1 MAQVSVVVATRDR
14 PERLAALLASLSA
27 QTLRSFEVVVVD
39 DGSVKGTV
47 PVPEGVR
54 LIRLDESVG
63 PSAARNAGWRATRSP
78 LVAFTDDD
86 CVASPEWLAAL
97 VAAAQV
103 LPGAIVQGPVA
114 PLPEERSRLGPF
126 SRSLWVEELGPWY
139 QAANVLYPRELL
151 ERLGG
156 FDAAA
161 FPFAGEDCDLA
172 WRAFESGAEAV
183 WAPEAR
189 VHHAVNELGPEGT
202 LRVALRWSESVA
214 LFRRHRALRREA
226 LTYGVFWKG
235 SHYLLARALVAL
247 AFPRLPRPLRLWL
260 AAPYARHLLLRGSR
274 DGGGP
279 VAAPWYALHDLVEL
293 FSVLRGAVRHRTLV
307 I

>member
-14 PERLAALLASLSA
+14 PERLAALLSSLSA

-39 DGSVKGTV
+39 DGSVKEL
-47 PVPEGVR
+47 PPLPSFAR
-54 LIRLDESVG
+54 LIRHEHPLG
-63 PSAARNAGWRATRSP
+63 PSAARNAGWQAADTA
-78 LVAFTDDD
+78 LIAFTDDD
-86 CVASPEWLAAL
+86 CVPEPRWLAAL
-97 VAAAQV
+97 VAAAR
-103 LPGAIVQGPVA
+103 PGALVQGSVA
-114 PLPEERSRLGPF
+114 PQPSELDRLGPF
-126 SRSLWVEELGPWY
+126 SRSLWVDSLGPWY

-183 WAPEAR
+183 WAPDAR
-189 VHHAVNELGPEGT
+189 VHHAVNELGPAGT
-202 LRVALRWSESVA
+202 LRIALRWSESVA
-214 LFRRHRALRREA
+214 LVRRHRGLRREA

-235 SHYLLARALVAL
+235 SHYLLFRALLAL
-247 AFPRLPRPLRLWL
+247 ALPRLPRALRLWL
-260 AAPYARHLLLRGSR
+260 AAPYARHVLLRGSR

-279 VAAPWYALHDLVEL
+279 LAAPWYALHDLVEL
-293 FSVLRGAVRHRTLV
+293 FAVLRGAARSRTFV